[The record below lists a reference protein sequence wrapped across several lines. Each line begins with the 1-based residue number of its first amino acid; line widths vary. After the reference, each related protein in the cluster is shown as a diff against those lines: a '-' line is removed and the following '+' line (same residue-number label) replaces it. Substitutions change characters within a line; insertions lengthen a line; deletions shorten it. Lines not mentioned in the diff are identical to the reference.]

1 MDYVAEMRNLP
12 KNHDFFIGYDSDGCI
27 FDTMEIKQ
35 KECFCPNFI
44 KHFGLQAASKY
55 AREVWIFVN
64 LYSKTRGCN
73 RFLAVQYALAFM
85 RKHPEFA
92 KRGIKIGDYHSL
104 NAWIKE
110 ETKLGNPALEAKVAA
125 TGDQELAAVLKWS
138 HEVNAAIAD
147 MVFGI
152 PPFPGVKEILARVQ
166 GKADQIV
173 VSQTPLEALAREWEE
188 NKIDHYLSMIC
199 GQEYGTKTEHL
210 KYVAGGKYDPDK
222 ILMIGDAPGDLK
234 AAKANNV
241 LFFPVIPGREEESWA
256 KLNEEG
262 LDRFFSGAYAG
273 AYQESLLDD
282 FDRALPEQ
290 PNW

>member
-1 MDYVAEMRNLP
+1 MDYVAEMINLP
-12 KNHDFFIGYDSDGCI
+12 KKHEFFIGYDSDGCI

-44 KHFGLQAASKY
+44 KHFGLQAASRY
-55 AREVWIFVN
+55 ARDIWVFVN

-73 RFLAVQYALAFM
+73 RFLAVQHALAFM
-85 RKHPEFA
+85 RDHKEFA
-92 KRGIKIGDYHSL
+92 KRGITIGNYSAL

-125 TGDQELAAVLKWS
+125 TGDPELAAVLKWS
-138 HEVNAAIAD
+138 HAVNAAITD
-147 MVFGI
+147 MVYGI
-152 PPFPGVKEILARVQ
+152 PPFPGVREILARAC

-173 VSQTPLEALAREWEE
+173 VSQTPLEALAREWKE
-188 NKIDHYLSMIC
+188 NKLDHYLCMIC

-210 KYVAGGKYDPDK
+210 KYTTSGKYDREK
-222 ILMIGDAPGDLK
+222 VLMIGDAPGDLK
-234 AAKANNV
+234 AARANNV
-241 LFFPVIPGREEESWA
+241 LFYPIIPGREEESWA

-262 LDRFFSGAYAG
+262 IDRFFNGTYAG
-273 AYQESLLDD
+273 AYQESLLDE
-282 FDRALPEQ
+282 FDRALPEF